1 MNQLEGNGNDEKST
15 IDDTQ
20 AMNSKGIEQ
29 NKGDMQRVRDLLL
42 GDNRDVVTS
51 PVEQDARRIV
61 SEVFSEALFD
71 RQKKDGSV
79 DQVILPIVENS
90 VENSISNHR
99 EQFIGYLYPLVG
111 SLVRKSVTAF
121 ITEFLEKTNEL
132 IENSFTIKGLK
143 WRYRAWRTGVSFSEY
158 AASQTFQFRVKQVLL
173 IHRKTGLLLKSVAL
187 DHQLNENADI
197 VSSMLGAINDF
208 VSDTFTS
215 EKVNDEQNLG
225 VVKTENFTLL
235 IKQGPYAL
243 LVAAIN
249 GNTSPHYND
258 QLDSTLEHIH
268 RLYLDELVAFEGDD
282 LPFENCE
289 KPLKDCLVS
298 ELKPE
303 IEANQKRPWIAII
316 LSLAGLSGMVY
327 YIVLWWLNENLIAE
341 IKQTNTPPGIVIRS
355 IQQDGVKG
363 IELHVLRDPQAIP
376 TTEWLQK
383 FDLEQHTLNI
393 HQEYYFSADPVII
406 QLRAEQVLEKF
417 PLITVAWNGGTLSLR
432 GELSITEYNE
442 LQKDLDS
449 ILAFKNN
456 FTLDTKG
463 VAIAQEKLNE
473 VANQQQMLF
482 QKALT
487 EIQKAQFDFPVA
499 SAELDATQVEKTSQ
513 LADDLEDL
521 LLLAS
526 INQYSLGII
535 IIGTADS
542 LGASSAN
549 DEISQT
555 RAEYVKSLLIEN
567 GIDNREIMAVGIG
580 KIELEQVATTARKV
594 LINVVYHQNTLVH
607 TEQKG
612 N

>member
-327 YIVLWWLNENLIAE
+327 YIVLWWLNENLIAD

-417 PLITVAWNGGTLSLR
+417 PLITVAWNGGTLSLS

>member
-1 MNQLEGNGNDEKST
+1 M
-15 IDDTQ
+15 
-20 AMNSKGIEQ
+20 
-29 NKGDMQRVRDLLL
+29 
-42 GDNRDVVTS
+42 
-51 PVEQDARRIV
+51 
-61 SEVFSEALFD
+61 
-71 RQKKDGSV
+71 
-79 DQVILPIVENS
+79 
-90 VENSISNHR
+90 
-99 EQFIGYLYPLVG
+99 
-111 SLVRKSVTAF
+111 
-121 ITEFLEKTNEL
+121 
-132 IENSFTIKGLK
+132 
-143 WRYRAWRTGVSFSEY
+143 
-158 AASQTFQFRVKQVLL
+158 
-173 IHRKTGLLLKSVAL
+173 
-187 DHQLNENADI
+187 
-197 VSSMLGAINDF
+197 
-208 VSDTFTS
+208 
-215 EKVNDEQNLG
+215 
-225 VVKTENFTLL
+225 
-235 IKQGPYAL
+235 
-243 LVAAIN
+243 
-249 GNTSPHYND
+249 
-258 QLDSTLEHIH
+258 
-268 RLYLDELVAFEGDD
+268 
-282 LPFENCE
+282 
-289 KPLKDCLVS
+289 
-298 ELKPE
+298 
-303 IEANQKRPWIAII
+303 
-316 LSLAGLSGMVY
+316 
-327 YIVLWWLNENLIAE
+327 
-341 IKQTNTPPGIVIRS
+341 
-355 IQQDGVKG
+355 
-363 IELHVLRDPQAIP
+363 
-376 TTEWLQK
+376 
-383 FDLEQHTLNI
+383 NI
-393 HQEYYFSADPVII
+393 HQEYYFSADPLII
-406 QLRAEQVLEKF
+406 QLRAKQVLEKF